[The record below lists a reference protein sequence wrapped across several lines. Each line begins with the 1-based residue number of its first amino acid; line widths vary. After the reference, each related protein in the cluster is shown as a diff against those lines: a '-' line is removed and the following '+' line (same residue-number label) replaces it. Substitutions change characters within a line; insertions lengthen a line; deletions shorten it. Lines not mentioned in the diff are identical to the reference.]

1 MKHLKTYTGLNDDQ
15 KGAAVSIGNF
25 DGVHLGHQSVLA
37 LTRVAAAELNAPQ
50 AVMTFEPHPRS
61 YFAPDAPAFRLM
73 NATAKAQRLNRL
85 GVDILYELPFN
96 KDFAALS
103 ADDFISEVLIK
114 GLGVRHVT
122 VGADFCFGKGR
133 SGDPKLLKAAGG
145 EFGFGVTTV
154 PLVSDDQGDF
164 SSTAIRECL
173 SAGKPL
179 EASRMLGHWH
189 RLEGRVEH
197 GDKRGR
203 TLGYPTANMALDGLH
218 LPKFGIY
225 AVLIDI
231 ETGAHK
237 GRYRGAASL
246 GVRPTF
252 DKEIPNLE
260 TYIFDFDG
268 DIYGEQI
275 SVALVDFLRPE
286 AKFENVDEL
295 IVQMN
300 ADCDAARQKLA
311 STFG

>member
-1 MKHLKTYTGLNDDQ
+1 MKHLKTYSDLTDAQ

-61 YFAPDAPAFRLM
+61 LFAPDAPSFRLM
-73 NATAKAQRLNRL
+73 NATAKAHRLERL
-85 GVDILYELPFN
+85 GVEILYELPFN
-96 KDFAALS
+96 QDFAALS
-103 ADDFISEVLIK
+103 ADDFVTEVLVK

-133 SGDPKLLKAAGG
+133 IGDPDLLKTAGAK
-145 EFGFGVTTV
+145 FGFGVTAV
-154 PLVSDDQGDF
+154 PLVSDDKGDF
-164 SSTAIRECL
+164 SSTAIREAL

-197 GDKRGR
+197 GDQRGR
-203 TLGYPTANMALDGLH
+203 TLGFPTANMALDGLH

-237 GRYRGAASL
+237 GQYRGAASL

-260 TYIFDFDG
+260 TFIFDFDG
-268 DIYGEQI
+268 DIYGEQV

-286 AKFENVDEL
+286 AKFDDVNALVA
-295 IVQMN
+295 QMT
-300 ADCDAARQKLA
+300 ADCDQARKTLAA
-311 STFG
+311 TFG